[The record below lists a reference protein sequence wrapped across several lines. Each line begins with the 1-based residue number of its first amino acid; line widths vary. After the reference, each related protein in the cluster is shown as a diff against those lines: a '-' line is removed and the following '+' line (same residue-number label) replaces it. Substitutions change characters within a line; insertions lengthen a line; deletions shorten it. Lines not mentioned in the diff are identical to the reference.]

1 MLIDCS
7 NHFTIHVNQ
16 TIMLYTL
23 NLYSDVNYFSI
34 KLRVENMELKEK
46 IRMEKRNLSHLRWS
60 VSTQMSY
67 IFSRSNFN

>member
-34 KLRVENMELKEK
+34 KLRVENMELKERK
-46 IRMEKRNLSHLRWS
+46 
-60 VSTQMSY
+60 
-67 IFSRSNFN
+67 